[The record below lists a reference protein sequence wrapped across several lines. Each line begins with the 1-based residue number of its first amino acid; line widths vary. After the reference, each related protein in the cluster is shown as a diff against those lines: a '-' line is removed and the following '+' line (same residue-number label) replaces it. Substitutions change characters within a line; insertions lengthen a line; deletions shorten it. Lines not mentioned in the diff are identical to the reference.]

1 MKESTISRLFGQSPF
16 PHLKEHMSKVKVC
29 LDNVLPM
36 MEAFADDR
44 DEVVKVRARQIMKIE
59 HEADQIKN
67 QLRDQLPK
75 SIFLPVDRR
84 DLLALLSAQD
94 SIPDV
99 CEDLAVL
106 LTLRRTPVHPG
117 IREDLFAYLRKSLEA
132 AYLGVD
138 IISELD
144 AMLETSFGGKEAE
157 HVIEMIDKVSLLEWE
172 ADKKQYKLA
181 QHLFELESEINPVDV
196 MMWFEIFKV
205 IGNIA
210 NSAEKMAKK
219 LRTFFTSR

>member
-1 MKESTISRLFGQSPF
+1 MKQSTISRLFGQSPF
-16 PHLKEHMSKVKVC
+16 PHLKEHMGKVKNC
-29 LDNVLPM
+29 LDLILPM
-36 MEAFADDR
+36 MEAFADNR
-44 DEVVKVRARQIMKIE
+44 EEVVREHARQIMKIE
-59 HEADQIKN
+59 HEADEIKN
-67 QLRDQLPK
+67 ELRDHLPK

-94 SIPDV
+94 SIPDT

-106 LTLRRTPVHPG
+106 LTLRKTTVHPSM
-117 IREDLFAYLRKSLEA
+117 RDSLFAYLRKSLDA
-132 AYLGVD
+132 AYQSVE

-144 AMLETSFGGKEAE
+144 SMLETSFGGKEAE
-157 HVIEMIDKVSLLEWE
+157 RVIEMIDNVSVLEWE

-181 QHLFELESEINPVDV
+181 QHLFELEKEINPVDI

-219 LRTFFTSR
+219 LRTFFISR